1 MMKTYDYIDKLKPLQ
16 SVEDSRRLFDD
27 LFADETPKNKQPDGT
42 YFRSTG
48 VTITDGASST
58 HRGLEPE
65 SNIIEKLIE
74 LQSSKPLPNF

>member
-1 MMKTYDYIDKLKPLQ
+1 MMKTYNYIDKLKSLQ
-16 SVEDSRRLFDD
+16 SVEDFRKLFDD
-27 LFADETPKNKQPDGT
+27 LFADGT
-42 YFRSTG
+42 YFRSTA

-74 LQSSKPLPNF
+74 LHSSKTLPNF